1 MIRCFRSLAL
11 TALLLV
17 GVTQAQVIF
26 LRAGTRSVVEP
37 TNNGAAA
44 ALATATQNSICT
56 ALEPFYVEIDAI
68 NGSSSWGTSVPVGG
82 SVSTGTAMSV
92 ASASKI
98 QYGAYV
104 TASKGGAA
112 NLTAADML
120 AGSFSDG
127 YSNMGSETAGT
138 QCVGPSGLTP
148 FSASISS
155 STTPTV
161 WTGTGFK
168 IQSNQAVTLSG
179 SPPAPFN
186 TTTTY
191 YVTGA
196 TTSTT
201 FSLSTTAGGSGSA
214 ITAST
219 SGSASVTI
227 QPNFSAGTSIGG
239 TVDSVNYCLPQAGTV
254 NTAQP
259 NSYQFSSQATNKQFD
274 YDGGHAQNNASAN
287 FSGAGQFAKLP
298 PGSGA
303 GTMYS
308 LYAAQFSNGAAFTQ
322 PMVAGGVYQTPTNYL
337 AFLKALTNST
347 TMMSVFTPTYI
358 AANGVCAWT
367 TPKDSTGNLN
377 GNCPTAYFSPI
388 TSDWSYVFY
397 YWLEGNFFG
406 SGADSGQCLPDCSA
420 NSVGAFGAYPFI
432 TPLCPAAGHAGNLCQ
447 TVAEFNAAATG
458 GVTPWTYYGGVF
470 RQVPPGTNP
479 TGNGQ
484 ASAAC
489 GALIRAAYLTGVQQ

>member
-1 MIRCFRSLAL
+1 MASYRLLIA
-11 TALLLV
+11 ALLLA
-17 GVTQAQVIF
+17 GSARAQVIF
-26 LRAGTRSVVEP
+26 LHAGTRSIVEP
-37 TNNGAAA
+37 VNNGGAA
-44 ALATATQNSICT
+44 ALATATQNSACT
-56 ALEPFYVEIDAI
+56 TIQPFYIEIDAI
-68 NGSSSWGTSVPVGG
+68 NGSSTWSTSSPVGG

-92 ASASKI
+92 ASGSKI

-104 TASKGGAA
+104 VAFKGGAA
-112 NLTAADML
+112 NLTTADKL

-148 FSASISS
+148 FSANISS

-168 IQSNQAVTLSG
+168 IQNNQAITLSG
-179 SPPAPFN
+179 SPPTPFN

-214 ITAST
+214 ITAT
-219 SGSASVTI
+219 ASGSANVTI
-227 QPNFSAGTSIGG
+227 QPNFSVGTSIGG
-239 TVDSVNYCLPQAGTV
+239 TVDSPNYCLPQAGV
-254 NTAQP
+254 NNTAQT
-259 NSYQFSSQATNKQFD
+259 NAYQFSSQSTNKQFA

-287 FSGAGQFAKLP
+287 FSGAGQFANLP
-298 PGSGA
+298 SGSGS

-308 LYAAQFSNGAAFTQ
+308 LYAAQFSNGGSFTQ

-347 TMMSVFTPTYI
+347 NMMSVFTTTYI

-377 GNCPTAYFSPI
+377 GYCPTAYFSPI
-388 TSDWSYVFY
+388 TSDWSYVFH

-406 SGADSGQCLPDCSA
+406 SPSGPDYGQCLPDCSA

-432 TPLCPAAGHAGNLCQ
+432 TPQCPAAGHAGNLCQ
-447 TVAEFNAAATG
+447 TTTEFNAAG
-458 GVTPWTYYGGVF
+458 PSPWTYYGGVF
-470 RQVPPGTNP
+470 RQVAPGTSP

-489 GALIRAAYLTGVQQ
+489 GALVRKAYFTGIQQ

>member
-1 MIRCFRSLAL
+1 MGRNRLLIIA
-11 TALLLV
+11 ALLAASA
-17 GVTQAQVIF
+17 QAQVIF
-26 LRAGTRSVVEP
+26 MRSGTRSLIEP
-37 TNNGAAA
+37 IQNGTQA
-44 ALATATQNSICT
+44 ALNTATQNSACVSIQ
-56 ALEPFYVEIDAI
+56 PFYVEIDAI
-68 NGSSSWGTSVPVGG
+68 NGSTSWNTSSPQGG
-82 SVSTGTAMSV
+82 SVNSGTAESM
-92 ASASKI
+92 ASGSKI

-104 TASKGGAA
+104 VFNKNGAVNLSTAD
-112 NLTAADML
+112 TL

-138 QCVGPSGLTP
+138 QCIGPAGLTP
-148 FSASISS
+148 FTASISNS
-155 STTPTV
+155 ST

-168 IQSNQAVTLSG
+168 IQNNQAVTLSG

-191 YVTGA
+191 YTTG
-196 TTSTT
+196 TPTSTS
-201 FSLSTTAGGSGSA
+201 FVLSSTAGGSGTA
-214 ITAST
+214 ITTSG

-227 QPNFSAGTSIGG
+227 QPNFSVGTSIGG
-239 TVDSVNYCLPQAGTV
+239 TVDNVNYCLPQAGTV
-254 NTAQP
+254 NTAQT
-259 NSYQFSSQATNKQFD
+259 NAYQFSSQATNKQFA
-274 YDGGHAQNNASAN
+274 YDGGHAQNNASVN
-287 FSGAGQFAKLP
+287 FSGTGQFAVAPL
-298 PGSGA
+298 GTGA
-303 GTMYS
+303 GSMYS
-308 LYAAQFSNGAAFTQ
+308 FYATDFANGGAFTQ
-322 PMVAGGVYQTPTNYL
+322 PMVAGGVYQTPANYL
-337 AFLKALTNST
+337 KFLNALTNSS

-377 GNCPTAYFSPI
+377 GTCPTAYFSPI

-406 SGADSGQCLPDCSA
+406 SGADAGQCVPDCSA

-432 TPLCPAAGHAGNLCQ
+432 TPLCPAAGHPGNLCQ

-470 RQVPPGTNP
+470 RQVAPGTSP

-489 GALIRAAYLTGVQQ
+489 GALIRKAYLTGIQQ